1 MIRRPPRSTLFPYTT
16 LFRSGEICSSCGRLL
31 VRLDE
36 LQERPAECLG
46 MEKSDPVPSRARASD
61 LVDQGYAARIQALE
75 HTVDVL
81 HPQRQVMER
90 VAALFQELLQAGVAA
105 W

>member
-1 MIRRPPRSTLFPYTT
+1 
-16 LFRSGEICSSCGRLL
+16 

-46 MEKSDPVPSRARASD
+46 MEKTDPVPSRSGAPD
-61 LVDQGYAARIQALE
+61 LVDQGDAASIQALE

-81 HPQRQVMER
+81 HAQRQMMER
-90 VAALFQELLQAGVAA
+90 VAALFQELLQTGVAA
-105 W
+105 RRDTFCPRMSSINAMDAFKSLTQIAA